1 MPAIISRMGL
11 HYYVT
16 AADKLPVTVFL
27 LQHVRVYATHKN
39 GMKEHQ
45 RIMFFNFITFANYQ
59 RNK

>member
-27 LQHVRVYATHKN
+27 LQHVRVYAIHKN
-39 GMKEHQ
+39 GMK
-45 RIMFFNFITFANYQ
+45 
-59 RNK
+59 